1 MTGKSFVLD
10 ACALIAL
17 LNQEEGSEI
26 IRDLL
31 RRAEHGSVTVRL
43 HAVNLCEVYYDCLRV
58 SGGIKA
64 EALLKTV
71 EIMPIFVEETID
83 GRLLREVGRIK
94 ASEKLSLADA
104 FAVGLAITSK
114 ARLLTSDH
122 HELEPLQKKGIVKIE
137 WFR

>member
-1 MTGKSFVLD
+1 M
-10 ACALIAL
+10 
-17 LNQEEGSEI
+17 
-26 IRDLL
+26 
-31 RRAEHGSVTVRL
+31 
-43 HAVNLCEVYYDCLRV
+43 
-58 SGGIKA
+58 
-64 EALLKTV
+64 LKTV

-94 ASEKLSLADA
+94 SSERLSLADA

-122 HELEPLQKKGIVKIE
+122 HELEPLQEKGVVKIE